1 MIRFT
6 EENGALIARSRN
18 ETIRIEGWGNNALR
32 VRTTLLKRMPAKIKL
47 YSPTLKNVSVLPS

>member
-32 VRTTLLKRMPAKIKL
+32 VRTTLLKKL
-47 YSPTLKNVSVLPS
+47 PGTLTLLPRTWLTAQK